1 MQALNINSSRK
12 PNRRSEEEKKALI
25 TKWEHSHQ
33 TISTF
38 CKEQGIAHSLFYYW
52 LKKHRNRQAS
62 NQPIKAKSDFI
73 GLEIVNR
80 PSHLSDETIP
90 FAELVLPGGSRITL
104 FKEVTV
110 SFLQSLLSNRSYA
123 GSK

>member
-1 MQALNINSSRK
+1 MQALNINSSGK

-25 TKWEHSHQ
+25 IQWENSHQ

-52 LKKHRNRQAS
+52 LKKHRNRQTS
-62 NQPIKAKSDFI
+62 KQLIKGNNNFI
-73 GLEIVNR
+73 GLKIM
-80 PSHLSDETIP
+80 PSPSPTSEGGIP
-90 FAELVLPGGSRITL
+90 FAEIELPGGSRITL

-110 SFLQSLLSNRSYA
+110 SFIQSLLSNYSYA
-123 GSK
+123 SSK